1 MRNWWKQTWRKHI
14 MVLMRRTNILSTFSL
29 RNATL
34 EENNSSVNGSDSF
47 AMVAVVKM
55 AWFRVSKFRELE
67 LCMNYSSGNSIIEE
81 VDLTRKPWRILTS
94 AWNVLHSGIY
104 HKRWE
109 ERIESAN
116 KIVSFH
122 VPFAIVVLSQC
133 YEQIKWQQDGTYH
146 VSSLSLVLSLLSHGS
161 NPYQKWRIRLQR
173 PSLSRQVHSHPK
185 VAFEF

>member
-1 MRNWWKQTWRKHI
+1 MRKGKKQTWRKHI
-14 MVLMRRTNILSTFSL
+14 IVLMRRTNILSTFSL

-55 AWFRVSKFRELE
+55 AWSRVSKFWELE
-67 LCMNYSSGNSIIEE
+67 LCLNYSSGNSIIEE

-109 ERIESAN
+109 NRIESDN

-122 VPFAIVVLSQC
+122 VPFAIVVLSPVC
-133 YEQIKWQQDGTYH
+133 TAMNRSSGNKMAPIMSP
-146 VSSLSLVLSLLSHGS
+146 VFPLSSLLPLFVIPRVKPL
-161 NPYQKWRIRLQR
+161 P
-173 PSLSRQVHSHPK
+173 
-185 VAFEF
+185 EMED